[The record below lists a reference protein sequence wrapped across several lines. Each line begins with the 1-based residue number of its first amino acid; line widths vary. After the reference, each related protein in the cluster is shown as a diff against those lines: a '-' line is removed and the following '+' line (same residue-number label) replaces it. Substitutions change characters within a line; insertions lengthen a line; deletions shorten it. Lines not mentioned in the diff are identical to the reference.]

1 MLTNQSLYKMFTNK
15 TILTKANESLQQGD
29 IDTFLS
35 FCTEDTEWVFVG
47 DKTLK
52 GKEAVRLY
60 LEESYTET
68 TKFNIERMIEEGDFV
83 MQMGEISFENT
94 DGEVESYLASD
105 LWRFQNGKMAD
116 LKAFVIKIEN

>member
-83 MQMGEISFENT
+83 MQMGEISFENK